1 MRFGWIR
8 EGLKLFRFQEYIAH
22 VGKHSQCGDKKQE
35 HRLDFFKKGNGFG
48 EQPETGQSG
57 KEQQQRHHI
66 AAVKIC
72 LRYSSNK
79 RGESH
84 WRQLS
89 RRLSSVSATAPRY
102 ELAIA
107 ERTASLPF
115 SNKIV
120 ASEM

>member
-1 MRFGWIR
+1 MRFDWIR
-8 EGLKLFRFQEYIAH
+8 EGLKLFRFQKYIAH
-22 VGKHSQCGDKKQE
+22 VGKNRQGGKQE
-35 HRLDFFKKGNGFG
+35 KQHGSDVFEKGNGFG
-48 EQPETGQSG
+48 EQPKTGQSG

-72 LRYSSNK
+72 LRYSSDN

-89 RRLSSVSATAPRY
+89 LRLSKESATAPRY
-102 ELAIA
+102 ELAMA

-115 SNKIV
+115 SNRTA